1 MPIRLEQ
8 IERLH
13 LALLAAAVCGAHVTG
28 WFGPGSVLFGGAV
41 MGANFWLLKQMV
53 RRLVM
58 VGERGR
64 RVWVVLALMIGKF
77 LLFMGLLGLLFW
89 RVPLDPMGFA
99 VGATVLLVACVVVA
113 VRSQSEASKQS
124 EPLRAAR

>member
-1 MPIRLEQ
+1 MPIRLED

-13 LALLAAAVCGAHVTG
+13 LALLAVAVCAAYASG

-53 RRLVM
+53 RRLVAP
-58 VGERGR
+58 GGR
-64 RVWVVLALMIGKF
+64 RQWVVMVLMIGKF
-77 LLFMGLLGLLFW
+77 SLFIGLLGLLFW

-99 VGATVLLVACVVVA
+99 FGATVLLVACVVA
-113 VRSQSEASKQS
+113 ALRSQS
-124 EPLRAAR
+124 AAAHRPVIGAEH

>member
-1 MPIRLEQ
+1 MPIRLET

-13 LALLAAAVCGAHVTG
+13 LALLAAAVCASYVTG
-28 WFGPGSVLFGGAV
+28 WFGAASVLFGGAV

-53 RRLVM
+53 RRLVASPQP
-58 VGERGR
+58 R
-64 RVWVVLALMIGKF
+64 RQWVVLVLMTGKF
-77 LLFMGLLGLLFW
+77 SLFIGMLGLLFW

-113 VRSQSEASKQS
+113 LRSQSTRSPQGAPLEAGN
-124 EPLRAAR
+124 